1 MPTDPRSGDA
11 ALLEAWEQNFP
22 GQREMARDLLARY
35 AEPHRRYHNT
45 EHLAR
50 VLQGVEAFAG
60 PDADLYVVRLAAWFH
75 DAVYAVPE
83 GQVTNEEAS
92 ARLVM
97 RELGRAG
104 LEQEDLNE
112 IARLVRVTAT
122 HHPGTKDPNGDLI
135 CDADLAILGAPA
147 EEYGRYVE
155 AIREEYGHVAE
166 ADFVLG
172 RHDILTALADGPIYR
187 TGRGRKLLPQART
200 NLETELGNLE
210 RRYRELTGSELL
222 PEG

>member
-1 MPTDPRSGDA
+1 MPTDPTP
-11 ALLEAWEQNFP
+11 LLEAWEKNFP
-22 GQREMARDLLARY
+22 GQQEMARDLLARY
-35 AEPHRRYHNT
+35 AEPQRRYHNT

-50 VLQGVEAFAG
+50 VLEGVEEFAG
-60 PDADLYVVRLAAWFH
+60 PDPDLYVVRLAAWFH

-135 CDADLAILGAPA
+135 CDADLAILGAPP
-147 EEYGRYVE
+147 EEYRHYVE
-155 AIREEYGHVAE
+155 GIRAEYAHVDE
-166 ADFVLG
+166 VDFVVG

-187 TGRGRKLLPQART
+187 TGRARKLLPQART

-210 RRYRELTGSELL
+210 RRYRELTGSELVRD
-222 PEG
+222 ET